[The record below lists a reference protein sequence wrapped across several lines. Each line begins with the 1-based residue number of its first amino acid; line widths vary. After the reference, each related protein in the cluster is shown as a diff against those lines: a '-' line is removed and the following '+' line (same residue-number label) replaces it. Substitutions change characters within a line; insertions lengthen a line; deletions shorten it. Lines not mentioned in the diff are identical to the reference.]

1 MKEFGFLYL
10 FSDFYWKFF
19 ALIFFFL
26 AQLVKTGFYVAI
38 RTFWETILSC
48 KIVSQSFSEFSRNFS
63 EFLWSLPFGVVKTEL
78 YESRRKIRG
87 KVLLFEK
94 DAFLSISDN
103 ERKTLALFF
112 HFFFDAVVET
122 AFYVSK
128 GTLRGKRFF
137 SGKNVFFN
145 QFGRLRQTFQTCVK
159 HFMAGLSNLR
169 FTCPSKQFEGRSFL
183 RKLCFVNLGPWAKSF
198 RHSV

>member
-1 MKEFGFLYL
+1 MP
-10 FSDFYWKFF
+10 
-19 ALIFFFL
+19 
-26 AQLVKTGFYVAI
+26 
-38 RTFWETILSC
+38 C
-48 KIVSQSFSEFSRNFS
+48 
-63 EFLWSLPFGVVKTEL
+63 GVVKTEL
-78 YESRRKIRG
+78 YESRRKNWG

-103 ERKTLALFF
+103 GRETLALFF

-137 SGKNVFFN
+137 SGKKCIFQSIWETETNFSNLCQKFY
-145 QFGRLRQTFQTCVK
+145 GRLIKSALYVSQQTV
-159 HFMAGLSNLR
+159 R
-169 FTCPSKQFEGRSFL
+169 EISFL
-183 RKLCFVNLGPWAKSF
+183 RKLCFVDLGPWAKSF

>member
-137 SGKNVFFN
+137 SGKKCIFQSIWETETNFSNLCQKFY
-145 QFGRLRQTFQTCVK
+145 GRLIKSALYVSQQTVRGNKF
-159 HFMAGLSNLR
+159 S
-169 FTCPSKQFEGRSFL
+169 
-183 RKLCFVNLGPWAKSF
+183 
-198 RHSV
+198 